1 MTRNIRRY
9 RWGRWL
15 VFLVALEIITL
26 SINFFYA
33 PIDIAAGGTTGIAI
47 LVEAVWHVE
56 RPLPVLICNLAM
68 IGLAWIFLER
78 KVVKNI
84 TLGSLLLPVF
94 MQLTP
99 SFQVTD
105 NELLA
110 VIIGGGLMGFG
121 VSLLYRI
128 NASSGGTTVPPM
140 ILKKYFYLDSA
151 LTLMFIDLLVIFM
164 NIFVA
169 GPNAFFLAAFSQVIT
184 ALVMR
189 YSEAGFDLKYQVQIL
204 SNDLLDEIKETLL
217 KDNSSL
223 TLYDVVGGYSQT
235 QKQQILLIVD
245 RQDYGHLIAKIH
257 EIDPE
262 AFIVTSN
269 VTKVHGGK
277 WGL

>member
-15 VFLVALEIITL
+15 VFLVALEIISL

-56 RPLPVLICNLAM
+56 RPLTVLICNLAM

>member
-56 RPLPVLICNLAM
+56 RPLTVLICNLAM
-68 IGLAWIFLER
+68 IGLVWIFLER

-169 GPNAFFLAAFSQVIT
+169 GLNAFFLAAFSQVIT

-262 AFIVTSN
+262 AFIV
-269 VTKVHGGK
+269 
-277 WGL
+277 

>member
-56 RPLPVLICNLAM
+56 RPLTVLICNLAM
-68 IGLAWIFLER
+68 TGLAWIFLER

-245 RQDYGHLIAKIH
+245 RQDYGHFIAKIH

>member
-1 MTRNIRRY
+1 
-9 RWGRWL
+9 
-15 VFLVALEIITL
+15 F
-26 SINFFYA
+26 
-33 PIDIAAGGTTGIAI
+33 
-47 LVEAVWHVE
+47 
-56 RPLPVLICNLAM
+56 ICQN
-68 IGLAWIFLER
+68 
-78 KVVKNI
+78 
-84 TLGSLLLPVF
+84 S
-94 MQLTP
+94 
-99 SFQVTD
+99 
-105 NELLA
+105 
-110 VIIGGGLMGFG
+110 
-121 VSLLYRI
+121 
-128 NASSGGTTVPPM
+128 
-140 ILKKYFYLDSA
+140 FYLDAA
-151 LTLMFIDLLVIFM
+151 LTACFIHLLWSFM
-164 NIFVA
+164 IIFVA
-169 GPNAFFLAAFSQVIT
+169 GLTPFFLSSFSQVIT

-189 YSEAGFDLKYQVQIL
+189 YTEVGFDLKYQVQIL

>member
-56 RPLPVLICNLAM
+56 RPLTVLICNLAM
-68 IGLAWIFLER
+68 IGLAWILER

-169 GPNAFFLAAFSQVIT
+169 GLNAFFLAAFSQVIT

-189 YSEAGFDLKYQVQIL
+189 YTEVGFDLKYQVQIL
-204 SNDLLDEIKETLL
+204 SNYLLDEIKETLL

>member
-1 MTRNIRRY
+1 MDVAKDVVYIEAPDSKKRRSMQTVLYDVVVRLTKLMTPI
-9 RWGRWL
+9 L
-15 VFLVALEIITL
+15 PHTTEEIWKYLKEDEEYAQL
-26 SINFFYA
+26 SEM
-33 PIDIAAGGTTGIAI
+33 P
-47 LVEAVWHVE
+47 E
-56 RPLPVLICNLAM
+56 
-68 IGLAWIFLER
+68 
-78 KVVKNI
+78 VKHFN
-84 TLGSLLLPVF
+84 
-94 MQLTP
+94 
-99 SFQVTD
+99 
-105 NELLA
+105 NEE
-110 VIIGGGLMGFG
+110 
-121 VSLLYRI
+121 
-128 NASSGGTTVPPM
+128 
-140 ILKKYFYLDSA
+140 K
-151 LTLMFIDLLVIFM
+151 LVIFM

-169 GPNAFFLAAFSQVIT
+169 GLNAFFLAAFSQVIT

-189 YSEAGFDLKYQVQIL
+189 YTEVGFDLKYQVQIL

>member
-15 VFLVALEIITL
+15 VFLVALEILTL

-56 RPLPVLICNLAM
+56 RPLTVLICNLAM
-68 IGLAWIFLER
+68 IGLAWNFLER

>member
-1 MTRNIRRY
+1 
-9 RWGRWL
+9 
-15 VFLVALEIITL
+15 
-26 SINFFYA
+26 
-33 PIDIAAGGTTGIAI
+33 
-47 LVEAVWHVE
+47 
-56 RPLPVLICNLAM
+56 
-68 IGLAWIFLER
+68 
-78 KVVKNI
+78 
-84 TLGSLLLPVF
+84 
-94 MQLTP
+94 
-99 SFQVTD
+99 
-105 NELLA
+105 
-110 VIIGGGLMGFG
+110 
-121 VSLLYRI
+121 
-128 NASSGGTTVPPM
+128 M

-169 GPNAFFLAAFSQVIT
+169 GLNAFFLAAFSQVIT

-189 YSEAGFDLKYQVQIL
+189 YTEVGFDLKYQVQIL

>member
-56 RPLPVLICNLAM
+56 RPLTVLICNLAM
-68 IGLAWIFLER
+68 ISLAWIFLER

-151 LTLMFIDLLVIFM
+151 LTLMLIDLLIIFM
-164 NIFVA
+164 NVFVA
-169 GPNAFFLAAFSQVIT
+169 GLNAFFLAAFSQVIT

-189 YSEAGFDLKYQVQIL
+189 YAEAGFDLKYQVQIL

-223 TLYDVVGGYSQT
+223 TLYDVVGGYSQI

>member
-56 RPLPVLICNLAM
+56 RPLTVLICNLAM

-140 ILKKYFYLDSA
+140 ILKKYFYLA
-151 LTLMFIDLLVIFM
+151 NINVYRLTCYFYEYICCWTQC
-164 NIFVA
+164 
-169 GPNAFFLAAFSQVIT
+169 FLF
-184 ALVMR
+184 
-189 YSEAGFDLKYQVQIL
+189 
-204 SNDLLDEIKETLL
+204 
-217 KDNSSL
+217 SSL
-223 TLYDVVGGYSQT
+223 FSSYNCLSYALFRGR
-235 QKQQILLIVD
+235 L
-245 RQDYGHLIAKIH
+245 
-257 EIDPE
+257 
-262 AFIVTSN
+262 
-269 VTKVHGGK
+269 
-277 WGL
+277 

>member
-15 VFLVALEIITL
+15 VFLAALEIITL

-56 RPLPVLICNLAM
+56 RPLTVLICNLAM
-68 IGLAWIFLER
+68 IVLAWIFLER

-128 NASSGGTTVPPM
+128 NSSSGGTTVPPM
-140 ILKKYFYLDSA
+140 ILKKYFYLDSV
-151 LTLMFIDLLVIFM
+151 LTLMFIDLLIIFM

-169 GPNAFFLAAFSQVIT
+169 GLNAFFLAAFSQVIT

-189 YSEAGFDLKYQVQIL
+189 YTEVGFDLKYQVQIL

>member
-1 MTRNIRRY
+1 
-9 RWGRWL
+9 
-15 VFLVALEIITL
+15 
-26 SINFFYA
+26 
-33 PIDIAAGGTTGIAI
+33 
-47 LVEAVWHVE
+47 
-56 RPLPVLICNLAM
+56 
-68 IGLAWIFLER
+68 
-78 KVVKNI
+78 
-84 TLGSLLLPVF
+84 
-94 MQLTP
+94 
-99 SFQVTD
+99 
-105 NELLA
+105 
-110 VIIGGGLMGFG
+110 MGFG

-128 NASSGGTTVPPM
+128 NASSGGTTVTPM

-257 EIDPE
+257 EIDRKY
-262 AFIVTSN
+262 FIMS
-269 VTKVHGGK
+269 
-277 WGL
+277 